1 VCQKLIKDIKQQIMK
16 NKKVFSIFLLFAFV
30 IIGLWACKKDNNNN
44 GNNDIPLVF
53 TSLTAESDTIFSGT
67 STSITATAT
76 GYNLTYSWSATA
88 GNILGSG
95 HEVIYTTPP
104 CVPGI
109 NQITCTVKDGN
120 NKTETKNINIVVL

>member
-1 VCQKLIKDIKQQIMK
+1 MKKYYTVPLFCLLLLAVIM
-16 NKKVFSIFLLFAFV
+16 S
-30 IIGLWACKKDNNNN
+30 CKKDDN
-44 GNNDIPLVF
+44 GKNDNGDNGTPLVF
-53 TSLTAESDTIFSGT
+53 SELVAESDTIVSGT

-109 NQITCTVKDGN
+109 NQISCTIKDGN